1 MEKENLS
8 ILELIPNPGFCVRGN
23 RIIKTNL
30 EAKKLPLSEGEKIA
44 PYLYTGQEEYAA
56 FTMPGPPVARMMSA
70 SFITVFVSSRDGTS
84 IQPMMPSGA
93 PA

>member
-56 FTMPGPPVARMMSA
+56 FTGGLSL
-70 SFITVFVSSRDGTS
+70 IH
-84 IQPMMPSGA
+84 I
-93 PA
+93 